1 MISRNG
7 RTVRASVR
15 LEWRDP
21 MRQVLAGHAAAA
33 GVVAGPAPEVAPG
46 RIRPDHAAVGK
57 RLARRQAAT
66 ACGAGQHERVLA
78 PGGARVGRLP
88 HRLEFVQLHA
98 LKAKPTASKR
108 AFRFGFGWAGAAA
121 SGGRVAGEWRGWSN
135 LPAEDP
141 PTWTGANPGSA
152 GPGTNAASGR
162 PGRRGGSG
170 SGESGRIRAVT
181 VSCDLE
187 WSQRRDRRRRSSAE
201 QLDSRYG
208 HLHMSRLGR
217 VPRGG
222 EAGPERTLEIPGSRR
237 FGSARTPEVAERAQV
252 GGHLRPTD
260 LSSEAGR
267 RLGTGRARPPG

>member
-98 LKAKPTASKR
+98 LKAKPTRAPR
-108 AFRFGFGWAGAAA
+108 AFRFGFGWA

-141 PTWTGANPGSA
+141 PTWTDANPGSA